1 MRRLN
6 RWFLL
11 AACSLVMALC
21 VTVAWGAHQAQRQL
35 AEKMIRLHVIAN
47 SDSEADQALKLRV
60 RDAILAEAEEI
71 LTACADLPEA
81 EAQLGAALER
91 MTAIAE
97 ATVAQA
103 GYDYEVSAVLSYEV
117 YPTRDYETF
126 RLPAGQYLSL
136 RMTIGAGAGRNWWCV
151 VFPPLC
157 NAATTEEFVKTAEGA
172 GLTAEELALLTEES
186 EGVVVRFKVIEWVE
200 GIVNG

>member
-1 MRRLN
+1 MLFR
-6 RWFLL
+6 
-11 AACSLVMALC
+11 S
-21 VTVAWGAHQAQRQL
+21 
-35 AEKMIRLHVIAN
+35 LHVIAN

-172 GLTAEELALLTEES
+172 GLTAEELALLTVMENLAQLL
-186 EGVVVRFKVIEWVE
+186 EGGDPLLKPELLALALPRELMASLYLLVL
-200 GIVNG
+200 

>member
-1 MRRLN
+1 
-6 RWFLL
+6 
-11 AACSLVMALC
+11 
-21 VTVAWGAHQAQRQL
+21 
-35 AEKMIRLHVIAN
+35 
-47 SDSEADQALKLRV
+47 
-60 RDAILAEAEEI
+60 
-71 LTACADLPEA
+71 
-81 EAQLGAALER
+81 

-136 RMTIGAGAGRNWWCV
+136 RMTIGAGEGRNWWCVMFPPLCVPAAETV

-157 NAATTEEFVKTAEGA
+157 NAATTEEFAKTAEGA

-186 EGVVVRFKVIEWVE
+186 QGVVVRFKVIEWVE

>member
-1 MRRLN
+1 MN

-47 SDSEADQALKLRV
+47 SDSEADQALKLPV
-60 RDAILAEAEEI
+60 RDAILAEAEE
-71 LTACADLPEA
+71 
-81 EAQLGAALER
+81 QLGAALGR

>member
-1 MRRLN
+1 M
-6 RWFLL
+6 
-11 AACSLVMALC
+11 
-21 VTVAWGAHQAQRQL
+21 
-35 AEKMIRLHVIAN
+35 
-47 SDSEADQALKLRV
+47 
-60 RDAILAEAEEI
+60 
-71 LTACADLPEA
+71 
-81 EAQLGAALER
+81 ER